1 MTTFS
6 KCLVFDIMPQK
17 YGILSN
23 LYISVNVITLILKSI
38 SISYLKNGLID
49 LNTWN
54 HSLVC
59 QKFPQN
65 SL

>member
-49 LNTWN
+49 LNT
-54 HSLVC
+54 
-59 QKFPQN
+59 
-65 SL
+65 